1 MKIRHAAAKQ
11 RSRGRGRTER
21 KIARPRA
28 KTKKAGKLSAHSR
41 KQTLDSHDVREWF
54 AADPSACVADPTAQ
68 KILREYEHPFRHW
81 MKFPGKDEE
90 SRIRANYEKAV
101 GIKAK
106 EWVARGKNA
115 KPAASEKALRTSAE
129 KGIQREMQSLSW
141 AAAQALVND
150 QSAAWWQSLRGH
162 LLSCVPREVADRFA
176 DYLTGFLLVQE
187 NETPRTTT
195 VWNRNKNKQ
204 EAKVTNTDWRHL
216 KNLLK
221 KLAEGPCDLASALPA
236 STNPPHQESLK
247 TRLIALMFQE
257 LAALDYTQ
265 KSIAK
270 KYLHPVWDA
279 IGEGIRDSSFLR
291 TERRSRHRTRQTKS
305 G

>member
-11 RSRGRGRTER
+11 RSRGCGRTER
-21 KIARPRA
+21 KTAQPRA
-28 KTKKAGKLSAHSR
+28 KTKNAGKRPAHLS
-41 KQTLDSHDVREWF
+41 KQSLDSHDVREWF
-54 AADPSACVADPTAQ
+54 AADASACVSDPAAQ
-68 KILREYEHPFRHW
+68 KILREYEHPYRFGT
-81 MKFPGKDEE
+81 KFPGKYEE
-90 SRIRANYEKAV
+90 DQIRANVEKPIRIATE
-101 GIKAK
+101 KRA
-106 EWVARGKNA
+106 ARSKNV
-115 KPAASEKALRTSAE
+115 KPADIERAVRQLAE
-129 KGIQREMQSLSW
+129 KYIRMRLHNLSRE
-141 AAAQALVND
+141 AAASLVRD
-150 QSAAWWQSLRGH
+150 QFTPWWQSLRDH

-221 KLAEGPCDLASALPA
+221 KLAEGPCDLASVLPA
-236 STNPPHQESLK
+236 SPNPPHQESLK

-279 IGEGIRDSSFLR
+279 IGEGIRDSSLLR
-291 TERRSRHRTRQTKS
+291 TERRSRHRTR
-305 G
+305 